1 MYGGYYM
8 PPPTAPYVQSPYYGY
23 PQAGAYGVPP
33 NAGGYGGQNAGGV
46 GVSGLEMAQNASR
59 ANWSRAEVDGKLK
72 DMMAGIYAAAVAN
85 APPKAGAVRDLE
97 VGANRAG
104 FLKVAAAMHDLGWI

>member
-1 MYGGYYM
+1 MPCTRDAVAVLKKGDVVYGPGK
-8 PPPTAPYVQSPYYGY
+8 A
-23 PQAGAYGVPP
+23 A
-33 NAGGYGGQNAGGV
+33 NAGGV

-104 FLKVAAAMHDLGWI
+104 FLKVAAAMNDLGWI

>member
-1 MYGGYYM
+1 MR
-8 PPPTAPYVQSPYYGY
+8 AQ
-23 PQAGAYGVPP
+23 QR
-33 NAGGYGGQNAGGV
+33 
-46 GVSGLEMAQNASR
+46 AQNASR

-72 DMMAGIYAAAVAN
+72 DMMASIYAAAVAN